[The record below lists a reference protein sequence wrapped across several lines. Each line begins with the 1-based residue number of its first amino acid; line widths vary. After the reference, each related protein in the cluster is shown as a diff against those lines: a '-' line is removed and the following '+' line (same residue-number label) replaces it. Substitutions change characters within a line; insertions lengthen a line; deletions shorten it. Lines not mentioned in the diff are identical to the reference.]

1 MTVQY
6 APDKN
11 KVCCTVLHV
20 EVNGQIDVGQPKNW
34 YWCKYIWNEQVT
46 KSGKKWFN
54 AQQKTFNFEEM
65 RKVVDFD
72 HWTKWTEWDGTSVE
86 KYHKTKNSC

>member
-1 MTVQY
+1 
-6 APDKN
+6 
-11 KVCCTVLHV
+11 
-20 EVNGQIDVGQPKNW
+20 
-34 YWCKYIWNEQVT
+34 
-46 KSGKKWFN
+46 
-54 AQQKTFNFEEM
+54 M